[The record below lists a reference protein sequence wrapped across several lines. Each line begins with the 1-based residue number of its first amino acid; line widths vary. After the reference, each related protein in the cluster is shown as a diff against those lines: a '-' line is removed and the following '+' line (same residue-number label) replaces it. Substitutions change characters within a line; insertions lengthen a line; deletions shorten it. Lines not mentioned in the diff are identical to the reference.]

1 METDASVK
9 GTTQEKQKR
18 PRIKRTPPKIDYQI
32 GKDVLDQKANISV
45 RDLITVSPAMR
56 RQLVGECR
64 PSHSTK
70 INPNDQT
77 MALIEDDDMDTTAV
91 YSQVSIENKPIR
103 ALIDCG
109 AAKTCMSKKLAD
121 ELGLKIDAS
130 SESVFTLGNGT
141 KQPALGVIYDVPLE
155 VKRNMTIPCTIEVL
169 PICPNQLIIGR
180 LKEKIRCK
188 EIPGRV
194 FVLHRYQ
201 LQQSTQIIF
210 PHRMVS
216 LSRQSLLNS
225 GRYGACNT
233 KKPLLS

>member
-169 PICPNQLIIGR
+169 PICPNQLIIGNNW
-180 LKEKIRCK
+180 
-188 EIPGRV
+188 
-194 FVLHRYQ
+194 
-201 LQQSTQIIF
+201 
-210 PHRMVS
+210 
-216 LSRQSLLNS
+216 LSSVKD
-225 GRYGACNT
+225 T
-233 KKPLLS
+233 

>member
-9 GTTQEKQKR
+9 TTTQEKQKK

-64 PSHSTK
+64 PSQSIK
-70 INPNDQT
+70 SNPNDQT

-91 YSQVSIENKPIR
+91 YSQVSIANKPIR

-109 AAKTCMSKKLAD
+109 AAKTCISKKLAD

-130 SESVFTLGNGT
+130 SESVFTL
-141 KQPALGVIYDVPLE
+141 
-155 VKRNMTIPCTIEVL
+155 
-169 PICPNQLIIGR
+169 
-180 LKEKIRCK
+180 
-188 EIPGRV
+188 
-194 FVLHRYQ
+194 H
-201 LQQSTQIIF
+201 
-210 PHRMVS
+210 
-216 LSRQSLLNS
+216 
-225 GRYGACNT
+225 YGAKNLRIMLVSSIYQQN
-233 KKPLLS
+233 KNAKNVEFSEILLPL

>member
-1 METDASVK
+1 MKTNTSVK

-32 GKDVLDQKANISV
+32 GKDVLDQKASISV

-56 RQLVGECR
+56 RQLISECK
-64 PSHSTK
+64 PSRSL
-70 INPNDQT
+70 NQNDQT

-91 YSQVSIENKPIR
+91 YSQVSIANKPIR

-141 KQPALGVIYDVPLE
+141 KQPDLGVIYDVPIE
-155 VKRNMTIPCTIEVL
+155 VKRKMTIHCTIEVL
-169 PICPNQLIIGR
+169 TICKNKIIIGN
-180 LKEKIRCK
+180 KW
-188 EIPGRV
+188 
-194 FVLHRYQ
+194 
-201 LQQSTQIIF
+201 
-210 PHRMVS
+210 
-216 LSRQSLLNS
+216 LSRAKE
-225 GRYGACNT
+225 RIDF
-233 KKPLLS
+233 KKYSIKVT